1 MSNNPNACDGN
12 DNDRSNDESL
22 VKITNPNVQ
31 VTLPVLKYG
40 YRTTKATWEELVQI
54 LQVEKNIFK
63 ISRSKAQQHEYEVF
77 RYHVKQ
83 QYASILDY
91 ILVSIFAFE
100 AVPCETSSPKRRA
113 HPRLQDVTTPT
124 ILLVENDYPYYLAD
138 NVVHFVLWKLKEP
151 LLPQE
156 IRKAR
161 EELLSGAKTKR
172 KTLDL
177 LQWVNPPNLK
187 SIPEIDHVHFLC
199 KLE

>member
-1 MSNNPNACDGN
+1 MPNNSNACDGN
-12 DNDRSNDESL
+12 DNDENNDERL
-22 VKITNPNVQ
+22 VKITNPNVE

-54 LQVEKNIFK
+54 LQVEKDLFK

-91 ILVSIFAFE
+91 ILVSIFSFE
-100 AVPCETSSPKRRA
+100 AVPCETNGPKRRA
-113 HPRLQDVTTPT
+113 HPRLKDVVTPK
-124 ILLVENDYPYYLAD
+124 ILLAENDYPYYLAD

-156 IRKAR
+156 IQSAR
-161 EELLSGAKTKR
+161 EELLSGTKTKR
-172 KTLDL
+172 KTLGI